1 MQVGMIGLG
10 RMGANLVR
18 RLMEG
23 GHDCVVFDLN
33 QAAVDTLTGEGAI
46 GAGSIAEF
54 ASILT
59 PPRIAW
65 IMIPAAFVDATIAS
79 LRPHLTSG
87 DSIIDGGNSFFEH
100 DIRRARDLAVD
111 GITYVDVGT
120 SGGVHGLERGFCLM
134 IGGDQE
140 TVARLEPIWQTL
152 APGIEAAP
160 RTIGREGPPQPGEDG
175 YLHCGPPGAGHFVK
189 MIHNG
194 IEYGL
199 MAAYAEGLAVLER
212 ANLANTLERVGR
224 SDSAETTPLQDPD
237 RYRFDIDVAAVAEVW
252 RRGSVVTS
260 WLLDLTAAALRSDPQ
275 LTSYTGHVSD
285 SGEGRWTVQSA
296 VDLGVPVQ
304 VIASAL
310 WQRFSSR
317 DEGDFA
323 DRALSAMRH
332 QFGGHAEAPAGG

>member
-1 MQVGMIGLG
+1 MQIAMIGLG

-18 RLMEG
+18 RLMST

-33 QAAVDTLTGEGAI
+33 QEAVATLVAEGAK
-46 GAGSIAEF
+46 GVGSVNDLVSSLE
-54 ASILT
+54 
-59 PPRIAW
+59 PPRVIW
-65 IMIPAAFVDATIAS
+65 IMIPAAFVDLTISS
-79 LRPHLTSG
+79 LRPHLNPG
-87 DSIIDGGNSFFEH
+87 DVVIDGGNSFFEH
-100 DIRRARDLAVD
+100 DIRRARELAGD
-111 GITYVDVGT
+111 GIMYLDVGT
-120 SGGVHGLERGFCLM
+120 SGGVHGLARGFCLM
-134 IGGDQE
+134 IGGEQE
-140 TVARLEPIWQTL
+140 AVSRLEPVWRTL
-152 APGIEAAP
+152 APGIDASP
-160 RTIGREGPPQPGEDG
+160 RTPGREGPPQPGEEG
-175 YLHCGPPGAGHFVK
+175 YLHCGPAGAGHFVK

-212 ANLANTLERVGR
+212 ANLGGADRR
-224 SDSAETTPLQDPD
+224 DSAETAPLQDPE
-237 RYRFDIDVAAVAEVW
+237 RYRFDIDVAAVAELW
-252 RRGSVVTS
+252 RRGSVITS
-260 WLLDLTAAALRSDPQ
+260 WLLDLTAAALRSDPE
-275 LTSYTGHVSD
+275 LTSYGGHVSD

-323 DRALSAMRH
+323 DRTLSAMRH

>member
-1 MQVGMIGLG
+1 MQVGMVGLG
-10 RMGANLVR
+10 RMGGNLVR
-18 RLMEG
+18 RLMAG
-23 GHDCVVFDLN
+23 GHDCVAFDLN
-33 QAAVDTLTGEGAI
+33 QAAVDDLRSQGAI
-46 GAGSIAEF
+46 GAGSLEEL
-54 ASILT
+54 ASLLR
-59 PPRIAW
+59 PPRVVW
-65 IMIPAAFVDATIAS
+65 IMIPAAFVDSTVAS
-79 LRPHLTSG
+79 LRPHLAPN
-87 DSIIDGGNSFFEH
+87 DVIIDGGNSFFEH
-100 DIRRARDLAVD
+100 DIRRAQDLAGD
-111 GITYVDVGT
+111 GIVYLDVGT

-134 IGGDQE
+134 IGGDE
-140 TVARLEPIWQTL
+140 ATVAMLDPVWQTL

-160 RTIGREGPPQPGEDG
+160 RTVGRNGPSQPGEEG
-175 YLHCGPPGAGHFVK
+175 YLRCGPAGAGHFVK

-212 ANLANTLERVGR
+212 ANLGGSARRNN
-224 SDSAETTPLQDPD
+224 AETAPLEHPE
-237 RYRFDIDVAAVAEVW
+237 RYRFDLDVAAVAELW
-252 RRGSVVTS
+252 RRGSVITS
-260 WLLDLTAAALRSDPQ
+260 WLLDLTTAALRSDPE
-275 LTSYTGHVSD
+275 LTSYAGHVSD
-285 SGEGRWTVQSA
+285 SGEGRWTVQTA

>member
-1 MQVGMIGLG
+1 MQVGMVGLG
-10 RMGANLVR
+10 RMGGNLVR
-18 RLMEG
+18 RLMAG
-23 GHDCVVFDLN
+23 GHDCVAFDLDPDAV
-33 QAAVDTLTGEGAI
+33 AALAGEGAA
-46 GAGSIAEF
+46 GAASLEEF
-54 ASILT
+54 VALLT
-59 PPRIAW
+59 PPRVVW
-65 IMIPAAFVDATIAS
+65 IMIPAAFVDSTVAS
-79 LRPHLTSG
+79 LRPHLVPG
-87 DSIIDGGNSFFEH
+87 DVVIDGGNSFFEH
-100 DIRRARDLAVD
+100 DIRRAHDLAGA
-111 GITYVDVGT
+111 GITYLDVGT

-134 IGGDQE
+134 IGGE
-140 TVARLEPIWQTL
+140 SATVARLEPIWQTL
-152 APGIEAAP
+152 APGIEATP
-160 RTIGREGPPQPGEDG
+160 RTPGRVGPPQAGEEG
-175 YLHCGPPGAGHFVK
+175 YLHCGPAGAGHFVK

-212 ANLANTLERVGR
+212 ANLGGVGR
-224 SDSAETTPLQDPD
+224 SDSAETAPLQDPE
-237 RYRFDIDVAAVAEVW
+237 RYRFDLDIAAVAELW

-260 WLLDLTAAALRSDPQ
+260 WLLDLTAAALRSDPE
-275 LTSYTGHVSD
+275 LASYTGHVSD
-285 SGEGRWTVQSA
+285 SGEGRWTVQTA